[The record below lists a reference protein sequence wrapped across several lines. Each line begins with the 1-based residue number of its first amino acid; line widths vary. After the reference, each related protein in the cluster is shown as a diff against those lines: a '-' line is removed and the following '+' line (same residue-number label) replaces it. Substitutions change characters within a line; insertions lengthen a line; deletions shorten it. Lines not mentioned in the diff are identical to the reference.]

1 MGPFELTK
9 LVSLY
14 KAYCKGHLTAS
25 VITEEI
31 FDVRSQIDSIYYK
44 TGNKSEDLEKYITE
58 LEYLLFEIMQ
68 NDTKT
73 S

>member
-14 KAYCKGHLTAS
+14 KAYCNGLLKEDI
-25 VITEEI
+25 VKNEI
-31 FDVRSQIDSIYYK
+31 LDTRTLMDEIYYK
-44 TGNKSEDLEKYITE
+44 TGQESEDLGKYISE
-58 LEYLLFEIMQ
+58 LEYLLFEVM
-68 NDTKT
+68 TGK